1 MSNAHAIALIMGL
14 FIPASLVYVLLDR
27 TYQNRLDAVATGIA
41 QRVQAPAGY
50 RELLLYTRLVP
61 FVAVVV
67 SPLMFWGI
75 GFLMLAEE
83 IADGRARLLA
93 YLAVFVIAC
102 AVLGW
107 LSLCT
112 VQFFYY
118 RSLLRQAE
126 AD

>member
-14 FIPASLVYVLLDR
+14 FIPAVLVYVLLDR

-41 QRVQAPAGY
+41 QGVQAPAGY

-83 IADGRARLLA
+83 IADGSARLLA

-112 VQFFYY
+112 VQFFYF